1 MLNTHKQKNVDNQRR
16 IPKHAADT
24 ACFLRT
30 ARYSNNI
37 IFHKKSKIQIIII
50 KIHHVLITHIYNISV
65 RPKHREIIFYSSR
78 NQLGNISFQ
87 MIGKD
92 NLV

>member
-37 IFHKKSKIQIIII
+37 ILHKKSKIQTIIR
-50 KIHHVLITHIYNISV
+50 KIHHVLITHIYIMLVFVPSIE
-65 RPKHREIIFYSSR
+65 RLIFIHLEI
-78 NQLGNISFQ
+78 N
-87 MIGKD
+87 
-92 NLV
+92 